1 MAAAALI
8 VVALGLLSAF
18 SNQASCDGPCP
29 ARPTGPDGS
38 LVDDHS
44 YFLHR
49 DLGRSGSITVRM
61 TSMTGT
67 ITYPPPNHD
76 RIVPGLVPWA
86 KAGIIIKDGVRQGSS
101 YAALMLTGSHGVR
114 MQDDYRHDIAGNAG
128 GVTPGSP
135 RWLRLT
141 RTGDTI
147 TGYESLDGARWTR
160 VGGTHLSGLPRTVQV
175 GLFATSPGDLTLRR
189 VGLGGATEEVRFTQ
203 ASGVFDHVGLKGT
216 DSARGWKGSAV
227 GEMNHTDWEKYHKAS
242 GAVVK
247 GGTIT
252 VTGTG
257 DIGPGNAESGA
268 RPLEGGLGGL
278 SLALLVVFVVAAR
291 YAVPDRG
298 DESPVTRRV
307 LAAKA
312 VVVGTVTFLTGLLA
326 LGIVIPVGAAVLRGN
341 GIPVIAV
348 SAFTEVRVVVGTAA
362 VLALAAVLD
371 LALACLLKRAWL
383 AILVAVLVIAVPYAV
398 TSLPCFRTACP
409 SGCSASPRLPASPL
423 SRPSS
428 PTRRSPPTTLPQPD
442 TSRFRG
448 GPASPYWVRTL
459 RSSWGCVCAVSE
471 WAMNGPGPP
480 LSRGCR
486 PPVRE
491 VDEVH
496 VVTVLLGD
504 ERVELRFAAAD
515 RGQLFEVAEALD
527 AGAEHDEHVGHLAA
541 RGPEDVEQARRYDD
555 QPALAHRREIVAQA
569 EEHRSAQHVEDFVRE
584 LMAVWRRAVSTGRQ
598 TESAGADRAP
608 VGEQFERAVGQRSS
622 GRLAGLHDQR
632 SGPGFHGD
640 SLDRGLPRE
649 SGTGEPAPVCRR
661 SGGAGRR
668 KSTGSATSAS
678 P

>member
-1 MAAAALI
+1 MSSHSELLRREWMRFRRPGRLIAMAAAALI

-49 DLGRSGSITVRM
+49 DLGRTGSITVRM

-203 ASGVFDHVGLKGT
+203 ASGVFDQVGLKGT

-278 SLALLVVFVVAAR
+278 PLALLVVFVVAAR
-291 YAVPDRG
+291 YAVPDHG

-307 LAAKA
+307 LAARA

-371 LALACLLKRAWL
+371 LALAGLLKRAWL

-398 TSLPCFRTACP
+398 ASFPLLPDGLSQWLLRVTPAAGFATQQTVVAYAQVTAHYAP
-409 SGCSASPRLPASPL
+409 SAGYFPLPWWAGVAVL
-423 SRPSS
+423 GAYVAIV
-428 PTRRSPPTTLPQPD
+428 LGLCL
-442 TSRFRG
+442 RG
-448 GPASPYWVRTL
+448 L
-459 RSSWGCVCAVSE
+459 RA
-471 WAMNGPGPP
+471 
-480 LSRGCR
+480 
-486 PPVRE
+486 
-491 VDEVH
+491 
-496 VVTVLLGD
+496 GD
-504 ERVELRFAAAD
+504 ERAGAAAI
-515 RGQLFEVAEALD
+515 
-527 AGAEHDEHVGHLAA
+527 A
-541 RGPEDVEQARRYDD
+541 RVPTASPGGR
-555 QPALAHRREIVAQA
+555 
-569 EEHRSAQHVEDFVRE
+569 RSAR
-584 LMAVWRRAVSTGRQ
+584 
-598 TESAGADRAP
+598 
-608 VGEQFERAVGQRSS
+608 
-622 GRLAGLHDQR
+622 R
-632 SGPGFHGD
+632 SGPA
-640 SLDRGLPRE
+640 RG
-649 SGTGEPAPVCRR
+649 
-661 SGGAGRR
+661 
-668 KSTGSATSAS
+668 
-678 P
+678 